1 MNNEQDH
8 LHSTTP
14 LSLSLQPSILVAAA
28 TLVLAGSAVFLK
40 SNLRIGNLRLL
51 PKGLEGDAQSAS
63 EDQHEPHGGIS
74 AAIYVDRV
82 MSNFRTFIRDIF
94 TDIHEDSNFNDG
106 SKFQTSRS
114 KERRKRR
121 KDPMKELTKG
131 GKKAKDLAKLL
142 KHVDLPGPSDPS
154 SSSVPNSGLHSD
166 FVPAQAPQEPSSNSI
181 TSNRNRSGSHSESGT
196 RDFSASLSSRS
207 VSICSAAG
215 ASARSGP
222 SGDDHEE
229 QDQEEQIPLTA
240 MPPSPA
246 LPPEMN
252 NGHSPST
259 SYGTPQSHAISM
271 FSMSYVDTAD
281 TSVQSAKCLD
291 LNLAPG
297 EERSESIPS
306 SNTPLPKLTSKNIR
320 RNRNS
325 NNDKNSSP
333 DNFAPNKLNTTN
345 GTDVSPAILTSSQ
358 SMPSSSSFTQSDQSK
373 DAIDISS
380 STLNVISA
388 PSRAGKPPR
397 FRSQTRQEHSMGQVT
412 SSSGVGLGFS
422 TSMPIHDTS
431 RAFSSTS
438 KLDPDYIDGGHVEN
452 GDHTTSLTPLSFPTL
467 NGTSGSGS
475 TNESAPGSSKASSSA
490 GFGTPPPGS
499 TNSTSLSTQ
508 TQIASLR
515 GALEASRKREE
526 EARGRDESTRSELER
541 LGNELKVLRWEGNV
555 WRRREGELQAQIHHL
570 VHQIQSYAVYFTP
583 PQQFSPQLQNLAVP
597 QPQRTVGKYPKGKRP
612 QKHSQT
618 SPTSSRS
625 TSKSSRPSH
634 SSHASPIPPLAQ
646 LPERQATSQGSLSSP
661 VGSPIIPPSRMFSPP
676 STFSPGPSTPFL
688 PNPQSIG
695 PFSPSS
701 SFGMFSPTGALP
713 GGMPFA
719 SPHLGSTGM
728 MSPLSP
734 HSPYLPYPTYA
745 TFGGFSQSQNQA
757 NGSGNPSN
765 GGTMH
770 PMQFLN
776 MLNNTGKGNGASAG
790 SGTEP
795 GGAMSTLSTMSS
807 LNSVTTDSTDS
818 MSPEMTS
825 SPSPAPGTS
834 RERGRKRGRG
844 VAGTGNGDRI
854 LGGYGPEYQYG
865 YSYGYP
871 YPYSLPTS
879 YQVYPGTASPKGE
892 IGKEGEGPGE
902 NSDPEHDADGEV
914 NELLAGSIL
923 KRPESMVG
931 LRRSGSGGSSK
942 SKAKEKLQM
951 SPMKDVGF
959 GNELRDGQQ
968 FSDDGQSVASPSS
981 DSGVRSALG
990 LEWLRDPGLFRR
1002 ESSEAIS
1009 TQRPTPALEAI
1020 PMSMPSSPPPSR
1032 LPFTSTTTP
1041 NEIDLDADIY
1051 SSSSSS
1057 SNKSLSESASTESSD
1072 SVAETPPIEFT
1083 FPSIATWGYS
1093 YRTHSAGDPNGREQ
1107 ALRTSTDVEATED
1120 PVLEK
1125 HATTTT
1131 LIHDTDIEEEITPPA
1146 DKLNPMS
1153 IESEPALSDTTFTVT
1168 PNNVKNIHDGT
1179 TPAE

>member
-14 LSLSLQPSILVAAA
+14 LFLSLQPSIIVAAA

-40 SNLRIGNLRLL
+40 SNLRIANLRLL
-51 PKGLEGDAQSAS
+51 PKGLESDAQS
-63 EDQHEPHGGIS
+63 EVQHEPH
-74 AAIYVDRV
+74 
-82 MSNFRTFIRDIF
+82 
-94 TDIHEDSNFNDG
+94 DIHEDSNLNDA

-240 MPPSPA
+240 MPASPA

-320 RNRNS
+320 RNKNS

-333 DNFAPNKLNTTN
+333 DNFATNKLNATN

-438 KLDPDYIDGGHVEN
+438 KLDPDYMDGGHVEN
-452 GDHTTSLTPLSFPTL
+452 GDHSTSLTPLSFPTL

-570 VHQIQSYAVYFTP
+570 VHQIQSYAVYFAP
-583 PQQFSPQLQNLAVP
+583 PQQYSPQLQNLAVP

-745 TFGGFSQSQNQA
+745 TFGGFSQGQNQA
-757 NGSGNPSN
+757 NGSGNSSN

-770 PMQFLN
+770 PMQFL
-776 MLNNTGKGNGASAG
+776 T
-790 SGTEP
+790 
-795 GGAMSTLSTMSS
+795 
-807 LNSVTTDSTDS
+807 
-818 MSPEMTS
+818 
-825 SPSPAPGTS
+825 
-834 RERGRKRGRG
+834 
-844 VAGTGNGDRI
+844 
-854 LGGYGPEYQYG
+854 
-865 YSYGYP
+865 
-871 YPYSLPTS
+871 
-879 YQVYPGTASPKGE
+879 YPGWVWS
-892 IGKEGEGPGE
+892 
-902 NSDPEHDADGEV
+902 
-914 NELLAGSIL
+914 
-923 KRPESMVG
+923 
-931 LRRSGSGGSSK
+931 
-942 SKAKEKLQM
+942 
-951 SPMKDVGF
+951 
-959 GNELRDGQQ
+959 
-968 FSDDGQSVASPSS
+968 
-981 DSGVRSALG
+981 
-990 LEWLRDPGLFRR
+990 
-1002 ESSEAIS
+1002 
-1009 TQRPTPALEAI
+1009 
-1020 PMSMPSSPPPSR
+1020 
-1032 LPFTSTTTP
+1032 
-1041 NEIDLDADIY
+1041 
-1051 SSSSSS
+1051 
-1057 SNKSLSESASTESSD
+1057 
-1072 SVAETPPIEFT
+1072 
-1083 FPSIATWGYS
+1083 
-1093 YRTHSAGDPNGREQ
+1093 
-1107 ALRTSTDVEATED
+1107 
-1120 PVLEK
+1120 
-1125 HATTTT
+1125 
-1131 LIHDTDIEEEITPPA
+1131 
-1146 DKLNPMS
+1146 
-1153 IESEPALSDTTFTVT
+1153 
-1168 PNNVKNIHDGT
+1168 
-1179 TPAE
+1179 